1 MVLQQNLFGVG
12 ENLSRNSTTRTL
24 IWETQ
29 VPVIQPKIAIL
40 GCLSSFMGLFQHHL
54 PDIGCLLYIVSEQ
67 KLGLPEIILAAPV
80 LLFYGVV
87 MARVT

>member
-1 MVLQQNLFGVG
+1 MGRTRSKVRVLFTPHITSAL
-12 ENLSRNSTTRTL
+12 
-24 IWETQ
+24 
-29 VPVIQPKIAIL
+29 
-40 GCLSSFMGLFQHHL
+40 
-54 PDIGCLLYIVSEQ
+54 